1 MAHSATAVTDTNDAF
16 ADLQAAVES
25 AQHPSQP
32 SPYGPHQSG
41 QVTPG
46 IQPQRRR
53 RRATVSTRADGTA
66 LPVVV
71 VLSAADLAECGIDP
85 AETDEL
91 IYWFDR
97 GDFKFTTP
105 DDLF

>member
-1 MAHSATAVTDTNDAF
+1 MANSTASVNNANDAF
-16 ADLQAAVES
+16 ANLQAAAES
-25 AQHPSQP
+25 AQHTSQP

-41 QVTPG
+41 QITPG

-53 RRATVSTRADGTA
+53 ATVSTRDDGTA